1 MKIVAAM
8 ESKKLKEL
16 LNISANTA
24 LLNAEIAELI
34 DIDKIPYSIVFVP
47 DEHFVL
53 DSNMKYASH
62 EPEMQYMLDNNP
74 ESKQLK
80 IPANCFSITTIL
92 RGKKEQTTQ
101 YLNIIGQIGTKVL
114 FIRPFIEGNNLK
126 IFNPSPTGG
135 WHIRVAL
142 LKDTDYKRIG
152 FTSQ

>member
-1 MKIVAAM
+1 MEAKKI
-8 ESKKLKEL
+8 KEL
-16 LNISANTA
+16 LNISANVDI
-24 LLNAEIAELI
+24 LNIEMGELI
-34 DIDKIPYSIVFVP
+34 DMSKMPYSIVYVP
-47 DEHFVL
+47 DEYFVL
-53 DSNMKYASH
+53 DSNMKYSSH

-80 IPANCFSITTIL
+80 IPTNGFTITTIL
-92 RGKKEQTTQ
+92 RGKKEQTIQ

-126 IFNPSPTGG
+126 IFNPSPNGG